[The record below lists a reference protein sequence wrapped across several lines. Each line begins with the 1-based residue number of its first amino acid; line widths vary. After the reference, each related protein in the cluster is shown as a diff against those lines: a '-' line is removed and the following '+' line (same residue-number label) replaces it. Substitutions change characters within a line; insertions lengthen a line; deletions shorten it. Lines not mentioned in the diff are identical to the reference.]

1 MPPSQR
7 ETPVDATAGN
17 RNSTSNALP
26 GPKRY
31 IPPFLRNRD
40 VNIASTKEQDK
51 KPLRS
56 MPETL
61 RSVREIQQYYFPGKK
76 SPSHDV
82 ATLHDS
88 AQTPGTLRYVLI
100 FHEGN
105 PRWPQD
111 RIIFSKSNLDL
122 LPVEFAEDCT
132 SPPDSTVNDEP
143 QKPAGDLGNASKS
156 IPVAVFEQMKQQA
169 QAYHSSGFEFTG
181 YYRIVKVAFLEPGS
195 PDLLRMLKQKF
206 SHTDRWGQTRAKER
220 SKAKW
225 EESLSKRWAVIKFE
239 NDEIADKEIAAP
251 NVPKLELLD
260 PARTPEPSGDKGK
273 SVSELLKEFR
283 MKDLNGEHGDEGNV
297 AQE

>member
-1 MPPSQR
+1 
-7 ETPVDATAGN
+7 
-17 RNSTSNALP
+17 
-26 GPKRY
+26 
-31 IPPFLRNRD
+31 
-40 VNIASTKEQDK
+40 
-51 KPLRS
+51 
-56 MPETL
+56 
-61 RSVREIQQYYFPGKK
+61 
-76 SPSHDV
+76 
-82 ATLHDS
+82 
-88 AQTPGTLRYVLI
+88 
-100 FHEGN
+100 
-105 PRWPQD
+105 
-111 RIIFSKSNLDL
+111 
-122 LPVEFAEDCT
+122 
-132 SPPDSTVNDEP
+132 
-143 QKPAGDLGNASKS
+143 
-156 IPVAVFEQMKQQA
+156 MKQQA